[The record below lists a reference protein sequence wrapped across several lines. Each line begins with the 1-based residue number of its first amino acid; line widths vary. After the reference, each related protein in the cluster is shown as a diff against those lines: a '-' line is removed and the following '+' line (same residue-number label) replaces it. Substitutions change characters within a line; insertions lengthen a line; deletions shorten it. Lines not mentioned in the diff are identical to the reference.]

1 VKVALDTVPVCTT
14 PTLSREASYCHVEAP
29 LPPVHVA
36 VYEVPDIV
44 SAPSVGV
51 PGPVVAEVVEHGPLS
66 PPAFVA
72 VTLYVCAEFV
82 APEESV

>member
-1 VKVALDTVPVCTT
+1 
-14 PTLSREASYCHVEAP
+14 
-29 LPPVHVA
+29 

-82 APEESV
+82 APDESV